1 MDSLRRGHRGF
12 GLLIIAMV
20 TAILVAVMSFSV
32 TRLHQLAYQ
41 GFNNSKIMMQ
51 AQQYGDTEATIIK
64 ETNYSDL
71 TAHSKAAIQNSN
83 GFYSEITLSAES
95 AYSENIKQRNVLINI
110 YKDDEVLP
118 RFSLSVRKTNVEE
131 ESGGGVPVGTIIAWA
146 SNNAPTEGG
155 TWLLCNGQSC
165 SAYPKLKALIGN
177 AVPNLHGRFL
187 EGTTSTNVRNTK
199 AAGLPNITGTGPKFN
214 LELWT
219 PTNTANHNDGAIL
232 KGPSY
237 GETQKT
243 GTNDDNRA
251 ANYGWNFDASK
262 SNAIYGASSTVQPP
276 SYLVKFYIK
285 AT

>member
-1 MDSLRRGHRGF
+1 VDKLCQGHRGS

-32 TRLHQLAYQ
+32 AKLNQLAYQ
-41 GFNNSKIMMQ
+41 GFNNSKIMLQ
-51 AQQYGDTEATIIK
+51 AQQYAESEAAIIK
-64 ETNYSDL
+64 ATSYSDL
-71 TAHSKAAIQNSN
+71 TAHNKAAIQNSN
-83 GFYSEITLSAES
+83 GFYSEMTLSAES
-95 AYSENIKQRNVLINI
+95 AYSENIKQRNALINI
-110 YKDDEVLP
+110 YKDNEALP

-131 ESGGGVPVGTIIAWA
+131 ESSSGVPVGTIIAWV
-146 SNNAPTEGG
+146 SNNAPAEGG

-165 SAYPKLKALIGN
+165 TAYPKLSAIIGST
-177 AVPNLHGRFL
+177 VPNLHGRFL

-251 ANYGWNFDASK
+251 ANYGWSFDASK
-262 SNAIYGASSTVQPP
+262 SNSIYGASSTVQPP

-285 AT
+285 AA